1 MHRNINALKYAKNSA
16 QPLSQLFSDGSF
28 TRQCPSAILDHKLV
42 KTRDFPDSLFPF
54 HNLAKSQCCRTHLG
68 VQYAK
73 KSDSCF
79 CPRPKILFI
88 LILPERSQRWCPS

>member
-28 TRQCPSAILDHKLV
+28 TRQCPAAFLDHKLI

-73 KSDSCF
+73 NLTHVFVPDQKSCSF
-79 CPRPKILFI
+79 
-88 LILPERSQRWCPS
+88 